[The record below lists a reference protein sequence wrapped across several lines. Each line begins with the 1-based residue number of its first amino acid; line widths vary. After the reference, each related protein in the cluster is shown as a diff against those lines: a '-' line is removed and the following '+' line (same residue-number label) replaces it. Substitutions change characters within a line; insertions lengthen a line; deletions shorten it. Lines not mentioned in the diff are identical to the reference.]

1 MHVVHNARVQ
11 LLATLLNTMAGA
23 SFAVGVAAP
32 IAATFFYGSANI
44 PVHSIV
50 IGAIIWLVAASALHA
65 LALRVADV
73 TDLHWFAFVIL
84 PVGVVALGGL
94 ATWLGRRLIPSA
106 FSDAEDHDRL
116 RTGAMRRDP
125 DGGGGGSE
133 PARHDRPRT
142 CFQTAAKP
150 GATL

>member
-1 MHVVHNARVQ
+1 MPRPVARHP
-11 LLATLLNTMAGA
+11 AEHDGRSA
-23 SFAVGVAAP
+23 SIAVGVAAP
-32 IAATFFYGSANI
+32 IARGSANI

-94 ATWLGRRLIPSA
+94 ATWLGRRLIP
-106 FSDAEDHDRL
+106 
-116 RTGAMRRDP
+116 
-125 DGGGGGSE
+125 
-133 PARHDRPRT
+133 
-142 CFQTAAKP
+142 
-150 GATL
+150 